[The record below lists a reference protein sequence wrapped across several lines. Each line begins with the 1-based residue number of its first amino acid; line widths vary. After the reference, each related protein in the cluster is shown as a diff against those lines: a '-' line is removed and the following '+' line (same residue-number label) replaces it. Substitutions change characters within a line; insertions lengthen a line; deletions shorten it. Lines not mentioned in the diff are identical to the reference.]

1 MLEAQ
6 SEGSRGVG
14 GLAVGQRLDAPLGQQ
29 AEGEQVGHI
38 NHPHLTPRTRGR
50 PPDHPGFMM
59 IRLINSTVP
68 PIGPWEHRNSTRKGP
83 VARRLQHCTSRRVFR
98 APG

>member
-1 MLEAQ
+1 VGGRSDGDGDVPPLAARATDGRREARTPPPIGSHAMLEAQ

-14 GLAVGQRLDAPLGQQ
+14 GLAVGQSLDAPLGQQ
-29 AEGEQVGHI
+29 AQGEQVGHI

-59 IRLINSTVP
+59 I
-68 PIGPWEHRNSTRKGP
+68 
-83 VARRLQHCTSRRVFR
+83 
-98 APG
+98 